1 MGILI
6 SHVPVSSRSVTSEQ
20 RVTELIEAGRDRL
33 VELTSTLINFDTT
46 AREADGA
53 AHDEAALQDHL
64 GRLLSAAGAEVEIW
78 EPRPNEVSGTRQIPG
93 PLSFEGRPQM
103 AARFAGAGGGRSLL
117 FNGHIDVVPSEPRDR
132 WTSDPN
138 AAAVRDG
145 NLYGR
150 GACDMKGGV
159 AAMTFAAIAL
169 AEAGVPLRG
178 DLIVNTVTDEETS
191 GAGGLAAVSHGVRA
205 DAGIVTEPTAFDV
218 WVGCR
223 GSLSPTI
230 TVEGRP
236 GHAEMPQ
243 PHWRDGGAVNAIEK
257 MSVVLEAIR
266 ELREEWRGRPDKRH
280 PHLSPSDIVP
290 AIISGGEWVVTYPSS
305 CTLQSELMYLPSNA
319 DPDGWGTLVEREVTE
334 WIQRR
339 CAADAWLAEH
349 PPLIEWSLDI
359 PPYEVDSAHPLVTAM
374 LASSAAVGQP
384 SRISGLDSWYD
395 AASFT
400 RFGGTPCIGWG
411 PRDIAWAHTID
422 EYVPVDDL
430 VRCAQGLAIA
440 AIRYCE
446 IDG

>member
-1 MGILI
+1 VGL
-6 SHVPVSSRSVTSEQ
+6 EQ
-20 RVTELIEAGRDRL
+20 RILEAIESGREEL
-33 VELTSTLINFDTT
+33 VELVSRLVAFDTT
-46 AREADGA
+46 AREVDDQPR
-53 AHDEAALQDHL
+53 DEADLQAYL
-64 GRLLSAAGAEVEIW
+64 GDRLRAAGATVDIW
-78 EPRPNEVSGTRQIPG
+78 EPLPQDVAGSRQMPPG
-93 PLSFEGRPQM
+93 LTFDGRPQM
-103 AARFAGAGGGRSLL
+103 AASFAGSGGGPSLL
-117 FNGHIDVVPSEPRDR
+117 LNGHIDVVPSEPRNR

-138 AAAVRDG
+138 RPEVRDG

-150 GACDMKGGV
+150 GTCDMKGGV
-159 AAMTFAAIAL
+159 GCMVYAAEVLSRLGIR
-169 AEAGVPLRG
+169 LRG
-178 DLIVNTVTDEETS
+178 ELIVNTVTDEESS
-191 GAGGLAAVSHGVRA
+191 GAGGLAAVRHGVRA
-205 DAGIVTEPTAFDV
+205 DAGIVTEPTAFEV

-236 GHAEMPQ
+236 GHAEMAQ

-280 PHLSPSDIVP
+280 DHLSPSDIVP

-305 CTLQSELMYLPSNA
+305 CTLQSELMYLPANA
-319 DPDGWGTLVEREVTE
+319 DADGWGTLVEREVTE

-359 PPYEVDSAHPLVTAM
+359 PPYEIDPAHPLVTAM
-374 LASSAAVGQP
+374 LDASAAVGEP

-400 RFGGTPCIGWG
+400 RFGGTPCVGWG

-446 IDG
+446 PDG